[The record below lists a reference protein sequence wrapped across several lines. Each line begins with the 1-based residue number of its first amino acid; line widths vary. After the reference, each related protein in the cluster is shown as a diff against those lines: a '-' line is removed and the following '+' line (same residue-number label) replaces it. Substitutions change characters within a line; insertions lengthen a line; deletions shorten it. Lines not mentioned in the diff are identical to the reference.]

1 MFMHRYY
8 FPNTYLNHPNYILQ
22 SIAMSKTAET
32 YVCTCRLFM
41 LQTIIQYRLWHAS
54 HCQFGKK
61 VNFPVFCFFSLFI
74 AVIHSNFFPRQ
85 QWKQA
90 RNVFTLKCIISFQK
104 KLPPWRHSNVI
115 SYNATTTT
123 AVTMSHTQVQIG
135 NKICSKQQQKYS
147 NGSYSEV

>member
-1 MFMHRYY
+1 MYHSPSNSYVVFLDECSIMHRYY

-104 KLPPWRHSNVI
+104 KVATMTSFQRHKLQC
-115 SYNATTTT
+115 YNYHCCHY
-123 AVTMSHTQVQIG
+123 VSHT
-135 NKICSKQQQKYS
+135 SS
-147 NGSYSEV
+147 NWK